1 MRHERIHFIPPPP
14 RKNVVHLNKFNN
26 VLQMQIDIFCV
37 DMVIA
42 VNNWL
47 EKIKDNENIKHR
59 MAQLIKIYPI
69 ESLEPFIKLS

>member
-1 MRHERIHFIPPPP
+1 
-14 RKNVVHLNKFNN
+14 
-26 VLQMQIDIFCV
+26 MQIDIFCV